1 MASFEDGGIGGE
13 LWIGEH
19 DLSFDG
25 FGGIAHEKC
34 REMADRDAQ
43 DDRCVVGG
51 DDIVVCCSNRE
62 ARVWPQKMYV
72 GIAE

>member
-1 MASFEDGGIGGE
+1 MASFEDGGVGGE

-34 REMADRDAQ
+34 REMVGMISSFVAVIGKLGFGHRTCMLALPNDRFDGS
-43 DDRCVVGG
+43 C
-51 DDIVVCCSNRE
+51 
-62 ARVWPQKMYV
+62 
-72 GIAE
+72 